1 MRDLSVTIAK
11 GFAIIF
17 IVIGHAGCPMILNKM
32 VTPTAIAV
40 FFFMSGYCF
49 KEKYLSDAKTFTQR
63 RISGIYLPYLKWSL
77 LFLLFH
83 NVFYHL
89 NIYSD
94 EYGFH
99 GRTSVLYTAS
109 DYLDKAVSVA
119 TKMQGHE
126 QLLGA
131 YWFLKS
137 LFVGSFIFYAIAVL
151 EVRVCG
157 TLTSKL
163 CMGVGKGMLILLFM
177 TVLLSFFDCH
187 LPYFKIGSREFFAAT
202 IIYAGYLYRQRQ
214 WLWHRRI
221 AVNIIALIAMTAGS
235 QFWFTTM
242 LYYYYW
248 KVLPHT
254 VSITLAVLALLHL
267 SEWISK
273 RKDLCPVRLLIYI
286 GDHTMAVLTW
296 HFLSLKLVSL
306 LLIAIYGLP
315 IKQLSE
321 FPVIEKYAHQGW
333 WLLYFCVG
341 VGVPILWTYCYHRL
355 KDAMSR
361 NNIIE

>member
-1 MRDLSVTIAK
+1 
-11 GFAIIF
+11 
-17 IVIGHAGCPMILNKM
+17 MILNKM

-63 RISGIYLPYLKWSL
+63 RISGIYLPYLMWSL

-151 EVRVCG
+151 EARVCG

-177 TVLLSFFDCH
+177 TVLLSFLDCR
-187 LPYFKIGSREFFAAT
+187 LPYFNIGSREFFAAT
-202 IIYAGYLYRQRQ
+202 IIYAGYLYKQRQ
-214 WLWHRRI
+214 WLWHRRM

-235 QFWFTTM
+235 HFWFTTM
-242 LYYYYW
+242 FSFEYW

-254 VSITLAVLALLHL
+254 
-267 SEWISK
+267 
-273 RKDLCPVRLLIYI
+273 I

-321 FPVIEKYAHQGW
+321 FPVIETFAHQGW

>member
-1 MRDLSVTIAK
+1 MRDLSVSIAK
-11 GFAIIF
+11 GIAIIF
-17 IVIGHAGCPMILNKM
+17 IVIVHAGSPMIINQM
-32 VTPTAIAV
+32 VSPIAITV

-49 KEKYLSDAKTFTQR
+49 KEKYLNDAKTFAQK
-63 RISGIYLPYLKWSL
+63 RISGIYLPYLRWSL
-77 LFLLFH
+77 LFLLLH

-94 EYGFH
+94 AYGFN
-99 GRTSVLYTAS
+99 GRTSVLYTAT
-109 DYLDKAVSVA
+109 DYFNKAVSIA

-137 LFVGSFIFYAIAVL
+137 LFVGAFIFYAIAVL
-151 EVRVCG
+151 ESR
-157 TLTSKL
+157 LSEKMSSKPL
-163 CMGVGKGMLILLFM
+163 HGPWWGMLILLFA
-177 TVLLSFFDCH
+177 TVLLSLFDCR
-187 LPYFKIGSREFFAAT
+187 LPYFNIGSREFFAAT
-202 IIYAGYLYRQRQ
+202 IIYAGYLYKQRQ
-214 WLWHRRI
+214 WLWHRRM

-242 LYYYYW
+242 LYYDYW

-254 VSITLAVLALLHL
+254 VSASLAVLTLLHL

-273 RKDLCPVRLLIYI
+273 RKDLFPARMLVFI
-286 GDHTMAVLTW
+286 GDHTMTILTW

-333 WLLYFCVG
+333 WILYLCVG
-341 VGVPILWTYCYHRL
+341 VSIPVLWTYCYHRL
-355 KDAMSR
+355 KDTICGS
-361 NNIIE
+361 NI